1 MNTESRLSQH
11 RFMDSVTNIV
21 IGEVKRN
28 YRFDKRVDVKI
39 QREKSA
45 IHVILKRFRD
55 YFEVLISKEGNID
68 IIVQGIEPHG
78 PIRHRYY
85 IWEDFDDH
93 NELLLQVK
101 KDMKLLIRDFF
112 DGMEGYILCDPRI
125 YFSLQGGWYT
135 MYELLRCYG
144 LSTCYDAKKINELKR
159 ALRL

>member
-68 IIVQGIEPHG
+68 IIVQGIG
-78 PIRHRYY
+78 LTALFVIAIISGRTLT
-85 IWEDFDDH
+85 ITM
-93 NELLLQVK
+93 N
-101 KDMKLLIRDFF
+101 FF
-112 DGMEGYILCDPRI
+112 CR
-125 YFSLQGGWYT
+125 SRKT
-135 MYELLRCYG
+135 
-144 LSTCYDAKKINELKR
+144 
-159 ALRL
+159 